1 MSSQQNPSQTASSNS
16 QGDDGAS
23 GVAEQGP
30 PMTATLMG
38 RLFIVPAI
46 VVCVM
51 LGVAVVV
58 VLFGTS
64 SLERPQSIDDL
75 LDRLQADSGD
85 KSMGL
90 LFPEAR
96 ESWQAAQELAR
107 RLEEKDKALDAG
119 AIDPVARRIIS
130 ILASM
135 GTESQGGPADGPAAQ
150 RGHARKLFLIAALG
164 QLETP
169 VAVEPLAGLITDADP
184 QTRQAALQAI
194 ARMSEVPETREA
206 LPIVYAS
213 LDDSVPAVRMI
224 ACLTVAMVAE
234 RGDAAAIGAV
244 ARHLE
249 SDRETQW
256 NAALALARLG
266 SKRGKLVLMNMLDR
280 SFWEGIDLDYEEDGV
295 TVRRKFTAAE
305 IDYRLRAA
313 IDAASHLDDEEL
325 RQLVIALSQQDTS
338 HTVRDAALRVC
349 EESAGGGSTEGI
361 GPGLSEGIHFGAKR
375 LGELV

>member
-1 MSSQQNPSQTASSNS
+1 MSSQQDPTQNAASNP
-16 QGDDGAS
+16 QGDDAAAQA
-23 GVAEQGP
+23 AEQAP

-58 VLFGTS
+58 VMFGTS
-64 SLERPQSIDDL
+64 SLERPQSINDL

-85 KSMGL
+85 KTMGL
-90 LFPEAR
+90 LFPGAR

-107 RLEEKDKALDAG
+107 RLEDKDKALDSDQ
-119 AIDPVARRIIS
+119 IEPVAKRIIS
-130 ILASM
+130 ILHATSA
-135 GTESQGGPADGPAAQ
+135 ESKGGPTDGSAAQ
-150 RGHARKLFLIAALG
+150 RGHARRLFLIAALG
-164 QLETP
+164 RLDTP
-169 VAVEPLAGLITDADP
+169 VALEPLTRLITDKDP

-194 ARMSEVPETREA
+194 ARMRGVPETQQV
-206 LPIVYAS
+206 LPEVYAS
-213 LDDSVPAVRMI
+213 LDDPVPAVQMI
-224 ACLTVAMVAE
+224 ACLTIAMVAE
-234 RGDAAAIGAV
+234 RGDAAAVNAV
-244 ARHLE
+244 AQKLE

-280 SFWEGIDLDYEEDGV
+280 SFWEGIDLDYEENGAS
-295 TVRRKFTAAE
+295 VRRKFTEAE

-313 IDAASHLDDEEL
+313 IDAASRLDDEDL
-325 RQLVIALSQQDTS
+325 RALVVALSQDDKS

-349 EESAGGGSTEGI
+349 EESVSGGSEGA
-361 GPGLSEGIHFGAKR
+361 GPGLSGAIHAGRTA
-375 LGELV
+375 LGEVA